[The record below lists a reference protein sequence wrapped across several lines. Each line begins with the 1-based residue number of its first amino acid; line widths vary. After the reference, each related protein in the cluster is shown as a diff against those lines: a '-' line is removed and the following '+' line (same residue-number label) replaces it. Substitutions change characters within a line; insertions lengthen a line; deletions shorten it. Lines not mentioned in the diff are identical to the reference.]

1 MQVTMHNRRR
11 RRRRMCLGQPS
22 VSLATIHH
30 DLMQLQRN
38 PENRSE
44 YQLSIYISC
53 QPQNMPAALFS
64 VINPGRKQTCV
75 QLSLFSYQPRP

>member
-11 RRRRMCLGQPS
+11 RRRRMCLGLPS

-64 VINPGRKQTCV
+64 VINPGRKQTYS
-75 QLSLFSYQPRP
+75 SLFSYQPRP